1 MTVRVRP
8 LALAASV
15 VFVVAVMGSL
25 VAALGVAVG
34 GGSDVPPW
42 TVGVVVS
49 LSEAVLIVPAWF
61 LVLRRGGS
69 WTDLGFRPYRLG
81 HIALGCTFLLAAF
94 LFNAIWALVLL
105 RFGLEG
111 QPDIRQALG
120 GGPQGFALA
129 LVAAGLVAPVSEEV
143 FFRGLVQGSLRTH
156 YGAPIAI
163 LTSAGLFALFHL
175 IPTTFLPVLVLGIGL
190 SLLYHISGSL
200 WPGILLHAGW
210 NVVMLTFL
218 YAFGGAIP
226 ATP

>member
-8 LALAASV
+8 LALAASL

-25 VAALGVAVG
+25 VAALGFAIG
-34 GGSDVPPW
+34 RGSDLPPW
-42 TVGVVVS
+42 VIGLVVT

-61 LVLRRGGS
+61 LVVRRGGGWS
-69 WTDLGFRPYRLG
+69 DLGFKPYLMG
-81 HIALGCTFLLAAF
+81 HLALGCSFLVVAF
-94 LFNAIWALVLL
+94 LFNALWALVLL

-120 GGPQGFALA
+120 GGPQGFVLA

-156 YGAPIAI
+156 YGAAVAI
-163 LTSAGLFALFHL
+163 LVSAALFALFHL

-200 WPGILLHAGW
+200 WPGIILHSGW
-210 NVVMLTFL
+210 NIVMLTLL
-218 YAFGGAIP
+218 YTLGGAISP
-226 ATP
+226 TP